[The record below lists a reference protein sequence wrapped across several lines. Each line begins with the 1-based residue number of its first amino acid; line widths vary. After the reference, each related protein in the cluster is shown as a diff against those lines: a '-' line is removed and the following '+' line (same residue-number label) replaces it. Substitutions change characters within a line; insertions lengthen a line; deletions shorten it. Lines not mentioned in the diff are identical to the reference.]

1 AVLDYWH
8 RRPFPTRRSSDL
20 EARLRAAIAWARF
33 AHNGYL
39 AVLESAETF
48 PEARDFVE
56 IARDHDARAEQH
68 LRRRLVAF
76 MNSNSRA
83 SRSEEHTSELQS
95 RGHLVCSH

>member
-1 AVLDYWH
+1 MESKELPADPDRLFETAEAAARVAAGRH
-8 RRPFPTRRSSDL
+8 AQIRTT

-76 MNSNSRA
+76 MNSNARPS
-83 SRSEEHTSELQS
+83 
-95 RGHLVCSH
+95 